1 MAAPT
6 EDGFAQFDGLLSTAD
21 VSQSPWTDSTY
32 IPNLDLLQ
40 RMLSLPISQ
49 GDKQESGRPAKAFD
63 AWVAHELRRAGFPAD
78 GVFPRLR
85 RPRVLSEGTG
95 SLETKIEDLAA
106 ALEFAERANERVKP
120 THLRRAIRAVT
131 NHNLGQST
139 AYILG
144 DFYAK
149 QIDVGLSSWERGP
162 DILISTKTMFS
173 AFGKNLKNRHEEAV
187 GEVSSLRR
195 RHPMAAMGYC
205 YLVREDIVRQPNA
218 YATLYDILHRL
229 RRPGEAFDAT
239 LLLAANWDD
248 NNPAAGVQLL
258 DEPAAELSASRFF
271 KDIVEAVID
280 RSPNKVHQE
289 VRHRRGGTPF
299 ARVDLAWTD
308 DVELDEGINE

>member
-6 EDGFAQFDGLLSTAD
+6 DDGFAQFDALLAAAD
-21 VSQSPWTDSTY
+21 ISQSPWLDGAY
-32 IPNLDLLQ
+32 IPNLDLLL
-40 RMLSLPISQ
+40 RLLSLPISQ

-78 GVFPRLR
+78 AVFPRMQ
-85 RPRVLSEGTG
+85 RPRVLAEGLG
-95 SLETKIEDLAA
+95 PLETKLETLAA
-106 ALEFAERANERVKP
+106 ALDDAETEDQKLKP
-120 THLRRAIRAVT
+120 LQLRRAIKAVT
-131 NHNLGQST
+131 NHNIGQST

-187 GEVSSLRR
+187 GEVSSLRP

-218 YATLYDILHRL
+218 YATLYDILYRL

-239 LLLAANWDD
+239 MLLAVNLDD
-248 NNPAAGVQLL
+248 SRPEDGVMLL

-271 KDIVEAVID
+271 ADIVGAAIE

-289 VRHRRGGTPF
+289 VRRRRGGMPVAGIDF
-299 ARVDLAWTD
+299 DD
-308 DVELDEGINE
+308 DVLDDEEEV

>member
-6 EDGFAQFDGLLSTAD
+6 EDGFAQFDGLLSAAD
-21 VSQSPWTDSTY
+21 TSHSPWTDSTY

-40 RMLSLPISQ
+40 QMLSLPISQ

-63 AWVAHELRRAGFPAD
+63 AWVAHELRRSGFPAD
-78 GVFPRLR
+78 AVFPRMR
-85 RPRVLSEGTG
+85 RPRVLFEGLG
-95 SLETKIEDLAA
+95 SLEAKIEELAA
-106 ALEFAERANERVKP
+106 ALESAEPGDEKVKP
-120 THLRRAIRAVT
+120 APLRRAIRAVT
-131 NHNLGQST
+131 GHNVGQST

-149 QIDVGLSSWERGP
+149 QIDVGLSTWERGP

-248 NNPAAGVQLL
+248 NDPSAGVQLL

-271 KDIVEAVID
+271 KDIVEAVMD
-280 RSPNKVHQE
+280 RSPNRIHQE
-289 VRHRRGGTPF
+289 VRRRRGGTPF
-299 ARVDLAWTD
+299 ERLDISWTD
-308 DVELDEGINE
+308 DIELGEDVE